1 MTPRSDTPV
10 RPGPIRRG
18 ITYSVALVLAAGL
31 LNTLPAS
38 ATAYN
43 PRPEVEDVP
52 SVEGHDLLSP
62 AAGGADAVAKAALTE
77 PEEAA
82 WPEPSSNDF
91 NLDGDR
97 PRTLN
102 VQEDAPVTVTP
113 VTGEAFGEWEVPE
126 HWQQWAPEDQE
137 KPTEDGASEQD
148 VPDETETSG
157 QAEPNGDEAAEE
169 EDPAA
174 GEETADPSPEES
186 PVQTPG
192 RSPESVDPSPES
204 SPSPTRNESR
214 REPVTSEDSAP
225 EVDAFAAPEPVES
238 AQVEVLDQTD
248 AEKAGVNG
256 LLVHVT
262 RTDDSPTLAP
272 VRMEVDYSE
281 FAAAFG
287 GDYASRLSVVEL
299 APCVLD
305 DSCEADD
312 TVAFDAPQLLDN
324 SVQDQNLSAVVGAA
338 PAQGSLFAVT
348 SAPSGGNGDYR
359 ATKLS
364 PSSTWNVNTQAGD
377 FSWSYDLSVPPAPSA
392 LVPAM
397 GLSYS
402 SGGVDGRVATSNN
415 QTSWIGDGF
424 AYAPGSI
431 ERRYVACSD
440 SGHRTGDLCWNTDNV
455 TLSMSGHSGALVKHD
470 DGSYRLSND
479 DGTKVERLTGATN
492 GAHGGEYWKVT
503 TPDGT
508 QYFFGRNRLPGWSSG
523 DPETESAQTM
533 PVYAAESGQPCY
545 DSDFSESW
553 CQQAYKWN
561 LDYVVDVHGNVMTF
575 YYDAETNHYGRNLTN
590 TATPYVRAA
599 NIKHIEYGLRSG
611 DVYATAPTRVVFSTS
626 ERCLVTDSFDCAPD
640 KRTSGNA
647 EHWPDVPLDQDCKS
661 GSSCA
666 GRHSPTFW
674 STKKLDAITTQ
685 IRQDGEYAKVD
696 SWTLEHSFPEAGD
709 GTGPTLWLDSIEHT
723 GHVGGTES
731 LPKVTFGGTQMPNR
745 VDSPTDDIA
754 PMLRWRITEVLTETG
769 GQLDITY
776 SEPECVHG
784 ETPQPHDNTKRCYP
798 VKWTPEGGVEL
809 TDWFHKYVVT
819 EVNELDLVT
828 DQPTLTTSYDY
839 VGTPAWRYTEADG
852 MVKDKY
858 RTWADW
864 RGYDRVIVHTGHAS
878 EERSETEYLYFQGM
892 DGDKQPSG
900 TRDVSVTD
908 SRGVEHTD
916 HKELNGTLLETI
928 TRNREG
934 GEDLSRE
941 ISTPWLK
948 KTAEVTHS
956 WGSQTAHM
964 IRTKRV
970 NSFTRLADGTWNQAR
985 IDHTINDDG
994 VITRTRDHGDVDMAG
1009 DEECVHTTYVSNTDA
1024 WILNLVSRTETLAV
1038 DCGQTPDRPEDVV
1051 TDELVLYDGGGHGD
1065 APTRGLPTR
1074 TEKLD
1079 SYTGDDPVY
1088 QMVQEAEFD
1097 AFGNTVAETNANGG
1111 VTTTDYTQTS
1121 MGLPESVTET
1131 NPLGHTTTTVVD
1143 PARGMP
1149 VAETDANGRTMHM
1162 AYDPLGRLVSVWL
1175 PDRDPGADTPTAKF
1189 EYHIRQNAPT
1199 SVVTHTLRT
1208 ATEYTTGYEI
1218 FDAFLRPR
1226 QTQAP
1231 SPTSEGGR
1239 LITDTFHDTRG
1250 QVVKEREAYY
1260 NTEDPSDTLFVVADD
1275 GDIPRQAETVYDG
1288 AGRVTDLLH
1297 VGFGEELWRTST
1309 EHHGDRTLVTP
1320 PDGGVATTSITDVQG
1335 RLAEVRTHHGD
1346 TPEGDY
1352 DAINYTYAKNDELAT
1367 VTDPEGN
1374 TWTYTY
1380 DLRGRL
1386 VQTADPV
1393 AGTTT
1398 MTYNRLD
1405 QLVTTTD
1412 ARGETLAYSYD
1423 SIGRQVGLH
1432 DDSTNGALRA
1442 KWVYDT
1448 LAKGHLT
1455 SSTRHVDGSAYTSRV
1470 VNYDQFYRPLATE
1483 VLIPSSEPGL
1493 SGRYRFT
1500 TAYNPD
1506 GSVQSQKMPAAGGL
1520 GSESVA
1526 YSYNDFGM
1534 PVAMAGFTGYVEASK
1549 YNKLG
1554 QLVQRTM
1561 DIGDSSTHATYLTR
1575 HFDQATGRMSETTLV
1590 PERGVTGSLVHQY
1603 YAYDDAGNVLN
1614 LRDEPTADHLQADVQ
1629 CFSYDHMRRMT
1640 GVWTPGATG
1649 EQACAAE
1656 PSADALGGAAP
1667 YWHSYAYDTLGN
1679 RTTEVQHG
1687 PTGDVTRTYTHGD
1700 AAGLR
1705 PQMLT
1710 RVEQTGP
1717 GGDRLE
1723 EYSYDEAGNMTG
1735 RTTAA
1740 REQDLEWDAEG
1751 NLARVTEEDGSETS
1765 YVYDADGQRLIR
1777 HAPDSSTLYL
1787 PGMELRLD
1795 KENLV
1800 KEATRFYSFAGE
1812 TVAVRNNDGTLSW
1825 IHSDRHGTGQFA
1837 VDARTGEETRRHM
1850 TAFGTDRGSAGGWPS
1865 ERGFVGGTV
1874 DASTGLTQLGARA
1887 YDSGLGRFVSVDPLM
1902 DVTDHQQMHGYVYAN
1917 NNPVTFTDPDG
1928 LSWLCIDICGSGGY
1942 AVVNPTAKGG
1952 GYLYDYDREQKIF
1965 FNEGGGTTS
1974 VYSPSPRTRASRGG
1988 GSGTTYQ
1995 GRQGPSQAYLDAQR
2009 EKEEAKQK
2017 LIAAAAGLA
2026 KLVADELGI
2035 TAGLECFTTG
2045 DLGACGETALN
2056 VATMFVGGLAGKIAV
2071 KYGLRW
2077 GKAAELG
2084 RKIAKLGGDLVDGV
2098 GDLIKSN
2105 RKVDNLC
2112 NSFAPGTRVVMA
2124 DGSTRP
2130 IEEVEVGEKVLATDP
2145 ETGEQTAR
2153 TVLATIIGSGS
2164 KHLVEITVDPTTE
2177 REAIGGDA
2185 GSEAEDEQAE
2195 QAGVPGPIAAGDV
2208 IIATDEHPFWVP
2220 DLGTWVDAIDLD
2232 PGTWLQTSAG
2242 TWVQVSAVQAWTQA
2256 ATVHNLTVQ
2265 GVHTFHVTAGDL
2277 DVLNHNSAPL
2287 CHLHGGGKGSPD
2299 GPGVVEGPAPQSAH
2313 NMLEAVSS
2321 RPGGT
2326 GKVDGYHGNG
2336 GFGNGTGSLPGG
2348 KYREWDVNA
2357 REDLPQCSVCGSAI
2371 RGPERLVTP
2380 KNSSGSAFYTPDHYG
2395 TFFHTGHFSDL

>member
-1 MTPRSDTPV
+1 M
-10 RPGPIRRG
+10 
-18 ITYSVALVLAAGL
+18 
-31 LNTLPAS
+31 
-38 ATAYN
+38 
-43 PRPEVEDVP
+43 
-52 SVEGHDLLSP
+52 
-62 AAGGADAVAKAALTE
+62 
-77 PEEAA
+77 
-82 WPEPSSNDF
+82 
-91 NLDGDR
+91 
-97 PRTLN
+97 
-102 VQEDAPVTVTP
+102 
-113 VTGEAFGEWEVPE
+113 
-126 HWQQWAPEDQE
+126 
-137 KPTEDGASEQD
+137 
-148 VPDETETSG
+148 
-157 QAEPNGDEAAEE
+157 
-169 EDPAA
+169 
-174 GEETADPSPEES
+174 
-186 PVQTPG
+186 
-192 RSPESVDPSPES
+192 
-204 SPSPTRNESR
+204 R
-214 REPVTSEDSAP
+214 REPVTPDEP
-225 EVDAFAAPEPVES
+225 EVDAFSAPEPVES
-238 AQVEVLDQTD
+238 VQVEVLDQAD
-248 AEKAGVNG
+248 AEAAGVHG
-256 LLVHVT
+256 LLVSIT
-262 RTDDSPTLAP
+262 RTDDSLTLAP

-287 GDYASRLSVVEL
+287 GDYASRLHVVEL
-299 APCVLD
+299 DPCVLD
-305 DSCEADD
+305 DSCPEEEA
-312 TVAFDAPQLLDN
+312 VAFDAPQLLDN
-324 SVQDQNLSAVVGAA
+324 SVPDQSLSALVGAA

-348 SAPSGGNGDYR
+348 SAPAGGNGDYR

-431 ERRYVACSD
+431 ERRYAACAD

-455 TLSMSGHSGALVKHD
+455 TLSMSGHSGALIKHD
-470 DGSYRLSND
+470 DGTYRLSND

-492 GAHGGEYWKVT
+492 GAHEGEYWKVT

-523 DPETESAQTM
+523 DPETDSAQTM

-545 DSDFSESW
+545 DSTFAESW

-599 NIKHIEYGLRSG
+599 NIERIEYGLRSD
-611 DVYATAPTRVVFSTS
+611 DVYATAPARVVFSTS
-626 ERCLVTDSFDCAPD
+626 ERCLVTDSFECAAD
-640 KRTSGNA
+640 ERTSDNA
-647 EHWPDVPLDQDCKS
+647 EHWPDVPLDQDCES

-666 GRHSPTFW
+666 GKHSPTFW
-674 STKKLDAITTQ
+674 STRKLDAVTTQ
-685 IRQDGEYAKVD
+685 IHNGDEYTKVD
-696 SWTLEHSFPEAGD
+696 SWTLKHSFPEAGD

-723 GHVGGTES
+723 GHVGGTET

-754 PMLRWRITEVLTETG
+754 PMLRWRITEIRTETG

-776 SEPECVHG
+776 SAPECVHG
-784 ETPQPHDNTKRCYP
+784 ETPQPHSNTKRCYP

-864 RGYDRVIVHTGHAS
+864 RGYDRVIVRTGHAT

-908 SRGVEHTD
+908 SHGVEHTD

-928 TRNREG
+928 TRD
-934 GEDLSRE
+934 GEDGQEISRE
-941 ISTPWLK
+941 ITTPWLRE
-948 KTAEVTHS
+948 TAEVTHD

-964 IRTKRV
+964 IRTERV
-970 NSFTRLADGTWNQAR
+970 DSFTRLSDGTWRHAR
-985 IDHTINDDG
+985 VDHTLNDDG
-994 VITRTRDHGDVDMAG
+994 VITRTRDHGDVDVAG
-1009 DEECVHTTYVSNTDA
+1009 DEECIHTTYVSNTDA
-1024 WILNLVSRTETLAV
+1024 WILNLVSRTETLDV

-1051 TDELVLYDGGGHGD
+1051 TDELVSYDGGGHGD

-1079 SYTGDDPVY
+1079 SYSGGQPVY

-1097 AFGNTVAETNANGG
+1097 SFGNTVAETNANGG
-1111 VTTTDYTQTS
+1111 VTTTDYAQTAV
-1121 MGLPESVTET
+1121 GLPESVTET

-1162 AYDPLGRLVSVWL
+1162 GYDPLGRLTSVWL
-1175 PDRDPGADTPTAKF
+1175 PDRDPDADIPTAKF
-1189 EYHIRQNAPT
+1189 EYHIRQDAPT
-1199 SVVTHTLRT
+1199 SVVTHTLNNRT
-1208 ATEYTTGYEI
+1208 DYTTSYEI

-1226 QTQAP
+1226 QTQGP
-1231 SPTSEGGR
+1231 SPAQEGGR

-1250 QVVKEREAYY
+1250 QVVIQREAYY
-1260 NTEDPSDTLFVVADD
+1260 NADEPSGTLFVAANDAN
-1275 GDIPRQAETVYDG
+1275 IPRQTETLYDG
-1288 AGRVTDLLH
+1288 AGRATDILH
-1297 VGFGEELWRTST
+1297 VGFGEERWRTST

-1320 PDGGVATTSITDVQG
+1320 PDGGVATTSIVDAQG
-1335 RLAEVRTHHGD
+1335 RLTEVRTHHGP

-1352 DAINYTYAKNDELAT
+1352 DAITYTYAKNDELAT

-1386 VQTADPV
+1386 VRTEDPIT
-1393 AGTTT
+1393 GTTE
-1398 MTYNRLD
+1398 MAYNRLD

-1412 ARGETLAYSYD
+1412 ARGQTLAYSYD
-1423 SIGRQVGLH
+1423 AAGRQIGLH
-1432 DDSTNGALRA
+1432 DDAPDGPLRA

-1448 LAKGHLT
+1448 LAKGRLT
-1455 SSTRHVDGSAYTSRV
+1455 SSTRYVDGSAYTSRV
-1470 VNYDQFYRPLATE
+1470 VNYDQFYRPTTTE

-1493 SGRYRFT
+1493 AGRYRFST
-1500 TAYNPD
+1500 QYNPD
-1506 GSVQSQKMPAAGGL
+1506 GSVKAQTMPAVGGL
-1520 GSESVA
+1520 GQETVG
-1526 YSYNDFGM
+1526 YSYNDLGM
-1534 PVAMAGFTGYVEASK
+1534 PIAMSSRFAEYVTATVYSNTGE
-1549 YNKLG
+1549 LR
-1554 QLVQRTM
+1554 QRTM
-1561 DIGDSSTHATYLTR
+1561 DMGASGTHATYLTR
-1575 HFDQATGRMSETTLV
+1575 HYDPATGRMAQTTLV
-1590 PERGVTGSLVHQY
+1590 PEQGVTGSLVHQHY
-1603 YAYDDAGNVLN
+1603 TYDDAGNILN
-1614 LRDEPTADHLQADVQ
+1614 LRDEPTAEHLQADVQ
-1629 CFSYDHMRRMT
+1629 CFTYDHMRRMT
-1640 GVWTPGATG
+1640 GVWTPDAAG
-1649 EQACAAE
+1649 EEACAAA

-1667 YWHSYAYDTLGN
+1667 YWHAYTYDTLGN

-1687 PTGDVTRTYTHGD
+1687 PTGDITRTYTHGD
-1700 AAGLR
+1700 ATGLR
-1705 PQMLT
+1705 PQALT

-1723 EYSYDEAGNMTG
+1723 TYAYDEAGNMTG
-1735 RTTAA
+1735 RTTAS
-1740 REQDLEWDAEG
+1740 RDQDLEWDAEG
-1751 NLARVTEEDGSETS
+1751 NLARVTEEDGSQTS

-1777 HAPDSSTLYL
+1777 HAPDASTLYL

-1795 KENLV
+1795 RQSLLKET
-1800 KEATRFYSFAGE
+1800 TRFYSFAGE

-1825 IHSDRHGTGQFA
+1825 IHSDRHGTGQVA
-1837 VDARTGEETRRHM
+1837 INARTGETTHRY
-1850 TAFGTDRGSAGGWPS
+1850 TTVFGTDRGSVGEWPS
-1865 ERGFVGGTV
+1865 ERGFVDGTI

-1887 YDSGLGRFVSVDPLM
+1887 YDSGLGRFISVDPLM
-1902 DVTDHQQMHGYVYAN
+1902 DVTDHQQMHGYTYAN

-1928 LSWLCIDICGSGGY
+1928 LMLNCIDFCGPGGY
-1942 AVVNPTAKGG
+1942 LVVSKPGG
-1952 GYLYDYDREQKIF
+1952 GTRLYDYDRKQYINKKP
-1965 FNEGGGTTS
+1965 GGGVTYTPGRNWNPQGKS
-1974 VYSPSPRTRASRGG
+1974 NSRGG
-1988 GSGTTYQ
+1988 SGGGTTYQ
-1995 GRQGPSQAYLDAQR
+1995 GQQGPSQAYLDAQR

-2017 LIAAAAGLA
+2017 LIAAATGLA

-2056 VATMFVGGLAGKIAV
+2056 IASMFVGGLAGKIAI

-2084 RKIAKLGGDLVDGV
+2084 RRIAELGGELIDGV
-2098 GDLIKSN
+2098 NGLIRAN
-2105 RKVDNLC
+2105 RKVDNLSC
-2112 NSFAPGTRVVMA
+2112 PIGNSFVPGTRVVMA
-2124 DGSTRP
+2124 DGSTKP
-2130 IEEVEVGEKVLATDP
+2130 IEEVDVGEKVLATDP

-2177 REAIGGDA
+2177 REAPDEGTD
-2185 GSEAEDEQAE
+2185 SETEGQQAE
-2195 QAGVPGPIAAGDV
+2195 QSGIPGPVTAGDV
-2208 IIATDEHPFWVP
+2208 VIATDGHPFWVP
-2220 DLGTWVDAIDLD
+2220 DLGQWVDAVDLA
-2232 PGTWLQTSAG
+2232 PGMWLQTSAG

-2265 GVHTFHVTAGDL
+2265 GVHTFHVTAGGL
-2277 DVLNHNSAPL
+2277 DVLNHNCNEGIATLHYHGEGNHFSIEVTDGETVSHT
-2287 CHLHGGGKGSPD
+2287 HLMPHGS
-2299 GPGVVEGPAPQSAH
+2299 
-2313 NMLEAVSS
+2313 EAVVSS
-2321 RPGGT
+2321 YSGAPSIMSR
-2326 GKVDGYHGNG
+2326 DID
-2336 GFGNGTGSLPGG
+2336 LP
-2348 KYREWDVNA
+2348 NA
-2357 REDLPQCSVCGSAI
+2357 RAALDFQKDTQGGWGEYHELGNSCLTYCTSVLRAGGYDAPSGMRAI
-2371 RGPERLVTP
+2371 PWARDFLSVR
-2380 KNSSGSAFYTPDHYG
+2380 
-2395 TFFHTGHFSDL
+2395 

>member
-1 MTPRSDTPV
+1 VTPRSDTPT

-18 ITYSVALVLAAGL
+18 ITYSVGLVLVAGL
-31 LNTLPAS
+31 LNALPAS

-43 PRPEVEDVP
+43 PRPEVEDLP
-52 SVEGHDLLSP
+52 SVEGQDLVAEPLEGS
-62 AAGGADAVAKAALTE
+62 DAVA
-77 PEEAA
+77 EAA
-82 WPEPSSNDF
+82 VTAPQEVDWPEASAIDVD
-91 NLDGDR
+91 LGGEQA
-97 PRTLN
+97 RTFGA
-102 VQEDAPVTVTP
+102 QEQSPVTVTA
-113 VTGEAFGEWEVPE
+113 VAEEDLADWEVPE
-126 HWQQWAPEDQE
+126 HWQEWAPRVPED
-137 KPTEDGASEQD
+137 DASEEEPPAPEETPSAQETPSGEPPARE
-148 VPDETETSG
+148 PDPDT
-157 QAEPNGDEAAEE
+157 AEEAEE
-169 EDPAA
+169 EAP
-174 GEETADPSPEES
+174 ETAQPSP
-186 PVQTPG
+186 
-192 RSPESVDPSPES
+192 DS
-204 SPSPTRNESR
+204 SPSPERNETR
-214 REPVTSEDSAP
+214 REPVVSDEPT
-225 EVDAFAAPEPVES
+225 VDAFSAPEPVES
-238 AQVEVLDQTD
+238 VQVEVLDQTD
-248 AEKAGVNG
+248 TEAAGVHG
-256 LLVHVT
+256 LLINIT

-287 GDYASRLSVVEL
+287 GDYASRLHVVEL
-299 APCVLD
+299 DPCVLD
-305 DSCEADD
+305 DSCSAED
-312 TVAFDAPQLLDN
+312 TVSFDAPQLLDN
-324 SVQDQNLSAVVGAA
+324 SVSDQSLSAVVGAA

-348 SAPSGGNGDYR
+348 AAPSGGNGDYR

-431 ERRYVACSD
+431 ERRYAACAD
-440 SGHRTGDLCWNTDNV
+440 SGHKTGDLCWNTDNV
-455 TLSMSGHSGALVKHD
+455 TLSMSGHSGALIKHS
-470 DGSYRLSND
+470 DGTYRLSND

-492 GAHGGEYWKVT
+492 GAHEGEYWKVT

-523 DPETESAQTM
+523 DPETDSAQTM

-545 DSDFSESW
+545 DSTFAESW

-599 NIKHIEYGLRSG
+599 NIERIEYGLRSD
-611 DVYATAPTRVVFSTS
+611 DVYATAPARVAFSTS
-626 ERCLVTDSFDCAPD
+626 ERCLVTDSFDCAAD
-640 KRTSGNA
+640 ERTSDNA

-666 GRHSPTFW
+666 GKHSPTFW
-674 STKKLDAITTQ
+674 STRKLDAVTTQ
-685 IRQDGEYAKVD
+685 IHNGDEYTKVD

-723 GHVGGTES
+723 GHVGGTET

-754 PMLRWRITEVLTETG
+754 PMLRWRITEIRTETG
-769 GQLDITY
+769 GQLDINY
-776 SEPECVHG
+776 SAPECEHG
-784 ETPQPHDNTKRCYP
+784 QTPQPHSNTKRCYP
-798 VKWTPEGGVEL
+798 VKWTPEGGVEI

-864 RGYDRVIVHTGHAS
+864 RGYDRVIVRTGHAT
-878 EERSETEYLYFQGM
+878 EERTETEYLYFQGM

-900 TRDVSVTD
+900 TRDVSVID
-908 SRGVEHTD
+908 SHGVEHTD

-928 TRNREG
+928 VRDGEG
-934 GEDLSRE
+934 GQEISRE
-941 ISTPWLK
+941 ITTPWLRE
-948 KTAEVTHS
+948 TAEVTHD

-964 IRTKRV
+964 IRTERV
-970 NSFTRLADGTWNQAR
+970 DSFARLADGTWRHAR
-985 IDHTINDDG
+985 VDHTLNDDG
-994 VITRTRDHGDVDMAG
+994 VITRTRDHGDVDVAG
-1009 DEECVHTTYVSNTDA
+1009 DETCVHTTYVSNTDA
-1024 WILNLVSRTETLAV
+1024 WILNLVSRTETLDV
-1038 DCGQTPDRPEDVV
+1038 DCGQTPQRPEDVV
-1051 TDELVLYDGGGHGD
+1051 TDELVSYDGGDHGD

-1079 SYTGDDPVY
+1079 SYSGGQPDH

-1097 AFGNTVAETNANGG
+1097 SFGNTVSETNANGG
-1111 VTTTDYTQTS
+1111 VTTTDYTQTAI
-1121 MGLPESVTET
+1121 GLPESVTET

-1149 VAETDANGRTMHM
+1149 VAETDANGRTMHL
-1162 AYDPLGRLVSVWL
+1162 AYDPLGRLTSVWL
-1175 PDRDPGADTPTAKF
+1175 PDRDPDADIPTAKF
-1189 EYHIRQNAPT
+1189 EYHIRQDEPT

-1208 ATEYTTGYEI
+1208 STEYTTGYEI
-1218 FDAFLRPR
+1218 FDAFLRLR
-1226 QTQAP
+1226 QTQTP
-1231 SPTSEGGR
+1231 SPDKDGGR

-1260 NTEDPSDTLFVVADD
+1260 NAEEPSDTLFVAANDAN
-1275 GDIPRQAETVYDG
+1275 IPRQTETLHDG
-1288 AGRVTDLLH
+1288 AGRVTDILH
-1297 VGFGEELWRTST
+1297 VGFGEERWRTST
-1309 EHHGDRTLVTP
+1309 EHHADRTLVTP
-1320 PDGGVATTSITDVQG
+1320 PDGGVATTSITDAQG
-1335 RLAEVRTHHGD
+1335 RLTEVRTHHGP

-1352 DAINYTYAKNDELAT
+1352 DAIAYTYAKNDELAT

-1386 VQTADPV
+1386 VQTEDPI

-1412 ARGETLAYSYD
+1412 ARGQTLAHSYD
-1423 SIGRQVGLH
+1423 AIGRQVGLH
-1432 DDSTNGALRA
+1432 DDAPDGPLRA

-1448 LAKGHLT
+1448 LAEGHLT
-1455 SSTRHVDGSAYTSRV
+1455 SSTRYVDGSAYTSRV
-1470 VNYDQFYRPLATE
+1470 VNYDQFYRPTTTE
-1483 VLIPSSEPGL
+1483 VLVPSSEPGL
-1493 SGRYRFT
+1493 AGRYRFT

-1506 GSVQSQKMPAAGGL
+1506 GTVQSQTLPAAGGL
-1520 GSESVA
+1520 GLESVTH
-1526 YSYNDFGM
+1526 SYNDLGM
-1534 PVAMAGFTGYVEASK
+1534 PTHMSGFTDYVAATVYSNTGE
-1549 YNKLG
+1549 LR
-1554 QLVQRTM
+1554 QRTM
-1561 DIGDSSTHATYLTR
+1561 DIGTSDTHATYLTR
-1575 HFDQATGRMSETTLV
+1575 KVDQATGRMSETTLV
-1590 PERGVTGSLVHQY
+1590 PELGVTGSLVHQHY
-1603 YAYDDAGNVLN
+1603 TYDDAGNVLN
-1614 LRDEPTADHLQADVQ
+1614 LRDEPTAEHLQADVQ
-1629 CFSYDHMRRMT
+1629 CFTYDHMRRMT
-1640 GVWTPGATG
+1640 DVWTPDATG

-1667 YWHSYAYDTLGN
+1667 YWHAYTYDTLGN

-1687 PTGDVTRTYTHGD
+1687 PTGDITRTYTHGD
-1700 AAGLR
+1700 ATGLR
-1705 PQMLT
+1705 PQALT
-1710 RVEQTGP
+1710 QVEQTGP

-1723 EYSYDEAGNMTG
+1723 EYAYDEAGNMTG
-1735 RTTAA
+1735 RTTAS
-1740 REQDLEWDAEG
+1740 RDQDLEWDAEG
-1751 NLARVTEEDGSETS
+1751 NLARVTEEDGSHTS

-1777 HAPDSSTLYL
+1777 HAPDASTLYL

-1795 KENLV
+1795 RQSLL

-1825 IHSDRHGTGQFA
+1825 IHSDHHGTGQVA
-1837 VDARTGEETRRHM
+1837 VNARTGETTHRH
-1850 TAFGTDRGSAGGWPS
+1850 TTVFGTDRGSVGEWPS
-1865 ERGFVGGTV
+1865 DRGFVGGTI

-1902 DVTDHQQMHGYVYAN
+1902 DVTDHQQMHGYTYAN

-1928 LSWLCIDICGSGGY
+1928 LMLNCIDFCGPGGY
-1942 AVVNPTAKGG
+1942 LVVSKPGG
-1952 GYLYDYDREQKIF
+1952 GTRLYDYDRKRYI
-1965 FNEGGGTTS
+1965 NKKSGGGVTYTS
-1974 VYSPSPRTRASRGG
+1974 GRTWNPQGKSNSRGG
-1988 GSGTTYQ
+1988 SGGGTTYQ
-1995 GRQGPSQAYLDAQR
+1995 GQQGPSQAYLDAQR

-2056 VATMFVGGLAGKIAV
+2056 IATMFVGGLAGKIAI

-2084 RKIAKLGGDLVDGV
+2084 RRIAELGGELIDGV
-2098 GDLIKSN
+2098 NGLIRAN

-2112 NSFAPGTRVVMA
+2112 SGPNSFAPGTRVVMA
-2124 DGSTRP
+2124 DGSTKP
-2130 IEEVEVGEKVLATDP
+2130 IDEVDVGEKVLATDP

-2164 KHLVEITVDPTTE
+2164 KHLVEIMVDPTTE
-2177 REAIGGDA
+2177 REAVDEGT
-2185 GSEAEDEQAE
+2185 GSEVEEEQAE
-2195 QAGVPGPIAAGDV
+2195 QVGIPGPVTAGDMV
-2208 IIATDEHPFWVP
+2208 IATDEHPFWVP
-2220 DLGTWVDAIDLD
+2220 DLEQWVDAIDLA
-2232 PGTWLQTSAG
+2232 PGMWLQTSAG
-2242 TWVQVSAVQAWTQA
+2242 TWAQVSAVRTWTQA

-2265 GVHTFHVTAGDL
+2265 GVHTYHVAIGSSSPLVHNDEPCGVASPWDLERTHSIQGNASSRNVRKIAESMKNDGWQGDPIAVVEHEERLLVVDGHHRLSAAKRAGIDVPYVRVELPYRGYQDL
-2277 DVLNHNSAPL
+2277 NDVLQSWY
-2287 CHLHGGGKGSPD
+2287 GVGSD
-2299 GPGVVEGPAPQSAH
+2299 
-2313 NMLEAVSS
+2313 
-2321 RPGGT
+2321 R
-2326 GKVDGYHGNG
+2326 
-2336 GFGNGTGSLPGG
+2336 
-2348 KYREWDVNA
+2348 
-2357 REDLPQCSVCGSAI
+2357 I
-2371 RGPERLVTP
+2371 R
-2380 KNSSGSAFYTPDHYG
+2380 
-2395 TFFHTGHFSDL
+2395 